1 MNKLSLKE
9 IQQTELDIMVEFD
22 KVARRYG
29 LKYSLFAGTM
39 LGAVRHKGFIPWDD
53 DIDVSM
59 PRPDYDRL
67 LELNRNEQ
75 IWPEYL
81 KLASFEDGTL
91 DTPFMK
97 IYDTRTF
104 IKDEKHTL
112 KDVQSLWIDVFPF
125 DGMPETEEEKVKY
138 YKKALFLSKL
148 NIAAATKA
156 GYGSSKLKVILK
168 AVIVKPVTAIM
179 GRKRISAIEKKM
191 ALKRPY
197 GSTTDVG
204 LTTWG
209 CDGPYQGITVAE
221 YEDLIDIDFEGH
233 KFLCT
238 SAWDKNLTGIFG
250 DYMQLPPE
258 NERITHDLE
267 AYRI

>member
-1 MNKLSLKE
+1 
-9 IQQTELDIMVEFD
+9 MVEFD

-91 DTPFMK
+91 DTPFIK
-97 IYDTRTF
+97 IFDTRTHATE
-104 IKDEKHTL
+104 EKHITNGM
-112 KDVQSLWIDVFPF
+112 DSLWIDVFPF
-125 DGMPETEEEKVKY
+125 DGMPEGREKKVKY
-138 YKKALFLSKL
+138 YKKALFYSRLNVAAGTKL
-148 NIAAATKA
+148 
-156 GYGSSKLKVILK
+156 GYGSSKLKIILK
-168 AVIVKPVTAIM
+168 AVIIKPLTLVLS
-179 GRKRISAIEKKM
+179 RKKISAIEKKM
-191 ALKRPY
+191 ALKTPY
-197 GSTTDVG
+197 GSTPEVG

-209 CDGPYQGITVAE
+209 YDGPDQGLTVEE